1 MSLLTNS
8 FFIFCEEYR
17 DIVKDN
23 NPDRPNSEIS
33 SILGQLWRNLPSN
46 EKLKYS
52 NLALSNREVRANKYL
67 NTVLLKHLTETI
79 QN

>member
-8 FFIFCEEYR
+8 FFIFCDEYR

-33 SILGQLWRNLPSN
+33 SILGQLWRNLPPN
-46 EKLKYS
+46 EKQKYS
-52 NLALSNREVRANKYL
+52 NLALSNRKVRANKHL
-67 NTVLLKHLTETI
+67 HTALLKYLSETI